1 MPWQYRVQSWLHPAP
16 TPPSSTLHRA
26 HTAHESRQRPEQRK
40 TIITHY
46 TQHPAWTKQS
56 SQGCVEWMCILV
68 FLRLQTPYGYRVHGA
83 RFKSTSCLWSLWQ
96 ETIFAI
102 SVSRLVSDWIDSASP
117 HWLSVTEGNHSAH
130 IMTWCYCRS
139 LHYQLK
145 LCVIVQAGRTR
156 CRAEV
161 TSKWFLLHL
170 LDLPTFLK
178 SMILV
183 STSPCTSDLSHVSEL
198 IPRSRHIPQIR
209 ADCGFMFCVYKL
221 IFSKSKDTRQLE
233 GRVHPP
239 IINLRS
245 FENDSLCVENSSI
258 WLDD

>member
-1 MPWQYRVQSWLHPAP
+1 MNRLCIA
-16 TPPSSTLHRA
+16 TLAQCDRREPLCPH
-26 HTAHESRQRPEQRK
+26 HDM
-40 TIITHY
+40 
-46 TQHPAWTKQS
+46 
-56 SQGCVEWMCILV
+56 VL
-68 FLRLQTPYGYRVHGA
+68 LQ
-83 RFKSTSCLWSLWQ
+83 
-96 ETIFAI
+96 I
-102 SVSRLVSDWIDSASP
+102 S
-117 HWLSVTEGNHSAH
+117 
-130 IMTWCYCRS
+130 S
-139 LHYQLK
+139 LHQLK
-145 LCVIVQAGRTR
+145 LCVNVQADRTR
-156 CRAEV
+156 FRAEV
-161 TSKWFLLHL
+161 TSKWFLLHS

-198 IPRSRHIPQIR
+198 IPRSRHIPHIR

-258 WLDD
+258 